1 MGEVEPIHHSILA
14 QQVGK
19 LGNIRRNPSR
29 FISAEQ
35 LGRCWLPCI
44 LVIDVRERLPSAVLD
59 YEASEVIFNG
69 PWWWEATTLR
79 HTLTLPE
86 IMRGQRNERLGE
98 PAALI
103 ALWALHLRLNE
114 VVRIASGCVL
124 RSAQRWG
131 K

>member
-1 MGEVEPIHHSILA
+1 MPSQQSSKALCAVIL
-14 QQVGK
+14 VTDCGT
-19 LGNIRRNPSR
+19 LGRNPPKR
-29 FISAEQ
+29 M
-35 LGRCWLPCI
+35 GGGKGYKMRK
-44 LVIDVRERLPSAVLD
+44 LPSAVLD